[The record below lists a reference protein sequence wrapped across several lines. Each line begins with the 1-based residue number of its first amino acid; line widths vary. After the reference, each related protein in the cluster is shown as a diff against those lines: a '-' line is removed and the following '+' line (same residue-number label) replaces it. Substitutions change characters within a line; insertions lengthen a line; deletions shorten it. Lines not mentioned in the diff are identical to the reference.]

1 MIFRNRLPAAV
12 SVALV
17 LWLGQLPCRAQEPPP
32 GIASPPAGRHGE
44 SASGRNDNAAQ
55 TGILWNM
62 DNVVAIAL
70 SRHPLVGQA
79 DAETTAAIARKG
91 QAESGYY
98 PTIGLSTGYSR
109 NRVSVSSFGGED
121 RSTTVSSRFV
131 EGTVSQILT
140 DFGRTRAGANRA
152 GSLVSAAAESG
163 KSTRHDVAFAAKV
176 AYFSVLRAQRIVEV
190 RRETLS
196 QRESL
201 LTQAQAFY
209 EAGVRARIDVVRAE
223 ANLYQARAE
232 LTAALN
238 DLQVTRV
245 TLLNRMG
252 VDGPKDFHLTDTLAV
267 VTVTG
272 DLGSWVA
279 EAEADRPELRS
290 IRERERAAEFGLRAA
305 RANYYPVLTGTGG
318 YGYAAEDF
326 PLAQNY
332 TIGVLLDFPLF
343 SGFLTREEVKE
354 AQASLDSTR
363 YAATDLGRL
372 VRLEVEQAAL
382 SVREAAERFE
392 ARRKEQEASG
402 ENLRLARERY
412 KVGAGD
418 IIEMIDAQV
427 QMTQADTAVIQ
438 ALYDSSISAA
448 TLLRAIGR

>member
-1 MIFRNRLPAAV
+1 MIFRHRLPVAV
-12 SVALV
+12 SVALL
-17 LWLGQLPCRAQEPPP
+17 LWVGHLPCRAQEPPP
-32 GIASPPAGRHGE
+32 GVASPPAGSRGE
-44 SASGRNDNAAQ
+44 SASVGNDNAAR

-70 SRHPLVGQA
+70 SRHPLVAQA

-91 QAESGYY
+91 QSESGYY
-98 PTIGLSTGYSR
+98 PSINLTTGYSR
-109 NRVSVSSFGGED
+109 TRALSSQTGQ
-121 RSTTVSSRFV
+121 SITTPSEFI
-131 EGTVSQILT
+131 EGNVSQIIS

-152 GSLVSAAAESG
+152 GALVSAAREGG
-163 KSTRHDVAFAAKV
+163 KSTRQDVAFAAKV
-176 AYFSVLRAQRIVEV
+176 AYFGVLRAQRIVDV
-190 RRETLS
+190 RSETLR

-209 EAGVRARIDVVRAE
+209 DAGVRARIDVARAE

-232 LTAALN
+232 MTAALN
-238 DLQVTRV
+238 DLQVARI

-252 VDGPKDFHLTDTLAV
+252 IDEPKDFRLADTLAT
-267 VTVTG
+267 VTVPG
-272 DLGSWVA
+272 DLDSWIA

-318 YGYAAEDF
+318 YGYAAEDP
-326 PLAQNY
+326 PLQENY
-332 TIGVLLDFPLF
+332 NLSVMLQLPLF

-382 SVREAAERFE
+382 SVREASERFE

-427 QMTQADTAVIQ
+427 QMTQAETAVIQ

>member
-1 MIFRNRLPAAV
+1 MIFRKLLPVAA
-12 SVALV
+12 SVAFL
-17 LWLGQLPCRAQEPPP
+17 LWLGHLPCRAQEPPP
-32 GIASPPAGRHGE
+32 GVASPYEGTRGE
-44 SASGRNDNAAQ
+44 SASGGNDNAARA
-55 TGILWNM
+55 GILWNM

-70 SRHPLVGQA
+70 SRHPLIGQA

-98 PTIGLSTGYSR
+98 PSISLSTGYTRSR
-109 NRVSVSSFGGED
+109 TFS
-121 RSTTVSSRFV
+121 STTNQNATGSSLFV
-131 EGTVSQILT
+131 EGAVSQILL

-163 KSTRHDVAFAAKV
+163 KSTRQDVAFAAKI
-176 AYFSVLRAQRIVEV
+176 AYFGVLRAQRIVDV
-190 RRETLS
+190 RRETFS

-201 LTQAQAFY
+201 LSQAQDFY
-209 EAGVRARIDVVRAE
+209 QAGVRARIDVARTE

-232 LTAALN
+232 MTAARN
-238 DLQVTRV
+238 DLQVSRI

-252 VDGPKDFHLTDTLAV
+252 IDGPTDFRLDDTLAV
-267 VTVTG
+267 VTVPG
-272 DLGSWVA
+272 DLDSWIA
-279 EAEADRPELRS
+279 EAEADRPELRA

-305 RANYYPVLTGTGG
+305 RANYFPVLTGAGG
-318 YGYAAEDF
+318 YGYAAEDL
-326 PLAQNY
+326 PLEQNHN
-332 TIGVLLDFPLF
+332 ISVLLQFPLF

-363 YAATDLGRL
+363 YAATDLRRL
-372 VRLEVEQAAL
+372 VRLEVERAAL
-382 SVREAAERFE
+382 SVREASERFE

-427 QMTQADTAVIQ
+427 QMTRAETAVIE

-448 TLLRAIGR
+448 TLLRAVGR

>member
-1 MIFRNRLPAAV
+1 MTFRKRLPAAA
-12 SVALV
+12 ALV
-17 LWLGQLPCRAQEPPP
+17 LLLWQGSFPCRAQDPPP
-32 GIASPPAGRHGE
+32 TVASTSAGSGGE
-44 SASGRNDNAAQ
+44 SATRGNDNTARA
-55 TGILWNM
+55 GILWNM

-98 PTIGLSTGYSR
+98 PSIGLSTGYTRSR
-109 NRVSVSSFGGED
+109 MFS
-121 RSTTVSSRFV
+121 STTNRSVTSPSGFI
-131 EGTVSQILT
+131 EGNVSQILT

-163 KSTRHDVAFAAKV
+163 KTTRADVTFSAKI
-176 AYFSVLRAQRIVEV
+176 AYFAVLRAQRIVEV
-190 RRETLS
+190 RRETLT

-201 LTQAQAFY
+201 LSQAQAFY
-209 EAGVRARIDVVRAE
+209 EAGVRARIDVARAE

-232 LTAALN
+232 MTAAQN
-238 DLQVTRV
+238 DLQVARI

-252 VDGPKDFHLTDTLAV
+252 IDGPKDFLLADTLAT
-267 VTVTG
+267 VTVPG
-272 DLGSWVA
+272 DLDSWIA
-279 EAEADRPELRS
+279 EAERDRPELRS

-305 RANYYPVLTGTGG
+305 RANYYPVLTGAGG
-318 YGYAAEDF
+318 YGYAAEDP
-326 PLAQNY
+326 PLEQNY
-332 TIGVLLDFPLF
+332 NISVLLQFPLF
-343 SGFLTREEVKE
+343 QGFLTREEVKE

-363 YAATDLGRL
+363 YAATDLQRL

-382 SVREAAERFE
+382 SVREATERFE

-427 QMTQADTAVIQ
+427 QMTQAETAAIE

>member
-1 MIFRNRLPAAV
+1 MIFRKRLPIAAAV
-12 SVALV
+12 AFS
-17 LWLGQLPCRAQEPPP
+17 LWLGHLPCRAQEPPP
-32 GIASPPAGRHGE
+32 GVASPSAGSRGE
-44 SASGRNDNAAQ
+44 SASGGNDNAARA
-55 TGILWNM
+55 GILWNM

-70 SRHPLVGQA
+70 SRHPLIGQA

-98 PTIGLSTGYSR
+98 PSISLSTGYTRSR
-109 NRVSVSSFGGED
+109 TFS
-121 RSTTVSSRFV
+121 STTDQNATGSSLFV
-131 EGTVSQILT
+131 EGAVSQILS

-163 KSTRHDVAFAAKV
+163 KSTRQDVAFAAKI
-176 AYFSVLRAQRIVEV
+176 AYFGVLRAHRIVDV
-190 RRETLS
+190 RRETLT

-201 LTQAQAFY
+201 LSQAQDFY
-209 EAGVRARIDVVRAE
+209 QAGVRARIDVARTE

-232 LTAALN
+232 MTAARN
-238 DLQVTRV
+238 DLQVSRI

-252 VDGPKDFHLTDTLAV
+252 IDGPTDFRLDDTLAV
-267 VTVTG
+267 VTVPG
-272 DLGSWVA
+272 DLDSWIA
-279 EAEADRPELRS
+279 EAEADRPELRA

-305 RANYYPVLTGTGG
+305 RANYFPVLTGAGG
-318 YGYAAEDF
+318 YGYAAEDL
-326 PLAQNY
+326 PLEQNY
-332 TIGVLLDFPLF
+332 YNISVLLQFPLF

-354 AQASLDSTR
+354 SQASLDSTR
-363 YAATDLGRL
+363 YAATDLRRL
-372 VRLEVEQAAL
+372 VRLEVERAAL
-382 SVREAAERFE
+382 SVREASERFE

-427 QMTQADTAVIQ
+427 QMTRAETAVIE

-448 TLLRAIGR
+448 TLLRAVGR

>member
-1 MIFRNRLPAAV
+1 MIFRNRLPVAA
-12 SVALV
+12 SVAL
-17 LWLGQLPCRAQEPPP
+17 LLGVGLLPCRAQEPPP
-32 GIASPPAGRHGE
+32 GVTSPPEGSRGE
-44 SASGRNDNAAQ
+44 SASGGTDNAARA
-55 TGILWNM
+55 GILWNM

-98 PTIGLSTGYSR
+98 PSINLSTGYSR
-109 NRVSVSSFGGED
+109 TRALV
-121 RSTTVSSRFV
+121 STTGQSATVPSLFI
-131 EGTVSQILT
+131 EGAVSQT
-140 DFGRTRAGANRA
+140 FSDFGRTRAGAQRA

-163 KSTRHDVAFAAKV
+163 KSTRHDVAFAAKI
-176 AYFSVLRAQRIVEV
+176 AYFGVLRAQRIVDV

-201 LTQAQAFY
+201 LSQAQAFY
-209 EAGVRARIDVVRAE
+209 EAGVRARIDVARAE

-232 LTAALN
+232 MTAALN
-238 DLQVTRV
+238 DLQLARI

-252 VDGPKDFHLTDTLAV
+252 IDGPTDFRLADTLAT
-267 VTVTG
+267 VTVPG
-272 DLGSWVA
+272 DLDSWIA
-279 EAEADRPELRS
+279 EAEANRPELRS

-305 RANYYPVLTGTGG
+305 RANYYPVLTGAGG
-318 YGYAAEDF
+318 YGYAAEDL
-326 PLAQNY
+326 PLQENY
-332 TIGVLLDFPLF
+332 NISVLLQFPLF
-343 SGFLTREEVKE
+343 SGFLTREEVRE

-363 YAATDLGRL
+363 YAATDLRRL
-372 VRLEVEQAAL
+372 VLLEVEQAAL
-382 SVREAAERFE
+382 SVREASERFD

-427 QMTQADTAVIQ
+427 QMTQAETDVIQ

>member
-1 MIFRNRLPAAV
+1 MIFRHRLPVAV
-12 SVALV
+12 SVALL
-17 LWLGQLPCRAQEPPP
+17 LWVGHLPCRAQEPPP
-32 GIASPPAGRHGE
+32 GVASPPAGSRGE
-44 SASGRNDNAAQ
+44 SASVGNDNAAR

-70 SRHPLVGQA
+70 SRHPLVAQA

-91 QAESGYY
+91 QSESGYY
-98 PTIGLSTGYSR
+98 PSINLTTGYSR
-109 NRVSVSSFGGED
+109 TRALSSQTGQ
-121 RSTTVSSRFV
+121 SITTPSEFI
-131 EGTVSQILT
+131 EGNVSQIIS

-152 GSLVSAAAESG
+152 GALVSAAREGG
-163 KSTRHDVAFAAKV
+163 KSTRQDVAFAAKV
-176 AYFSVLRAQRIVEV
+176 AYFGVLRAQRIVDV
-190 RRETLS
+190 RSETLR

-209 EAGVRARIDVVRAE
+209 DAGVRARIDVARAE

-232 LTAALN
+232 MTAALN
-238 DLQVTRV
+238 DLQVARI

-252 VDGPKDFHLTDTLAV
+252 IDEPKDFRLADTLAT
-267 VTVTG
+267 VTVPG
-272 DLGSWVA
+272 DLDSWIA

-427 QMTQADTAVIQ
+427 QMTQAETAVIQ

>member
-1 MIFRNRLPAAV
+1 MIFRKGLPFAV
-12 SVALV
+12 SVAFL
-17 LWLGQLPCRAQEPPP
+17 LWLWHLPCRAQEPPP
-32 GIASPPAGRHGE
+32 GVASPSAGSRGE
-44 SASGRNDNAAQ
+44 SASDGNDNAARA
-55 TGILWNM
+55 GILWNM

-79 DAETTAAIARKG
+79 DAETAAATARKG

-98 PTIGLSTGYSR
+98 PSVSLSTGYTRSR
-109 NRVSVSSFGGED
+109 TFSPTTNQSVTSPSGFI
-121 RSTTVSSRFV
+121 
-131 EGTVSQILT
+131 EGNVSQILT

-163 KSTRHDVAFAAKV
+163 KSTRQDVAFAAKI
-176 AYFSVLRAQRIVEV
+176 AYFGVLRAQRIVEV

-201 LTQAQAFY
+201 LSQAQSFY
-209 EAGVRARIDVVRAE
+209 EAGVRARIDVARAE

-232 LTAALN
+232 MTAAQN
-238 DLQVTRV
+238 DLQVARI

-252 VDGPKDFHLTDTLAV
+252 IDQPKDFLLADTLAT
-267 VTVTG
+267 VTVPG
-272 DLGSWVA
+272 DIDSWIA

-305 RANYYPVLTGTGG
+305 RANYYPVLTGAGG
-318 YGYAAEDF
+318 YGYAAEDL
-326 PLAQNY
+326 PLEQNY
-332 TIGVLLDFPLF
+332 NISVLLQFPLF
-343 SGFLTREEVKE
+343 QGFLTREEVKE

-363 YAATDLGRL
+363 YAATDLRRL
-372 VRLEVEQAAL
+372 VRLQVEQSAL
-382 SVREAAERFE
+382 SVREASERFE

-427 QMTQADTAVIQ
+427 QMTQAETAVIE